1 MRLILN
7 DNTSAYYNLA
17 CEEYM
22 ATQYDEDMFMMWTSV
37 PSILIGKHQ
46 NTYSEINV
54 EYVEAH
60 KIPVVR
66 RMSGGGTVFCDRG
79 NMNFTFIESNPSDYT
94 DFEKFTKPILK
105 YLRYLGVP
113 AMFTGRND
121 MTIEGKKFSGNAQYR
136 IKNKVIHHGT
146 LLFDS
151 SLSDL
156 TKALTPRKEKFQD
169 KAIKSVASRV
179 TNISNHL
186 SHGPLTIVEFKQ
198 GLYDFIAK
206 NFEGFTYYPIS
217 EEDHEGIL
225 NLVQSKYE
233 TWSWNFGKSPN
244 YSYRYCQKFSGGLI
258 EVGLNVSKGLI
269 TEISIQGDYFGYEP
283 IETIEFLLI
292 GLRHEKQALTEALE
306 LIDLYPYMG
315 QIKVEEL
322 VRVVCQL

>member
-7 DNTSAYYNLA
+7 DSTSAYYNLA

-22 ATQYDEDMFMMWTSV
+22 ATHYDGDMFMTWTSV

-54 EYVEAH
+54 DYVEAN

-66 RMSGGGTVFCDRG
+66 RMSGGGTVFCDPG
-79 NMNFTFIESNPSDYT
+79 NMNFTFIESNPSDAT

-105 YLRYLGVP
+105 YLRFLGVP

-156 TKALTPRKEKFQD
+156 SKALTPRKEKFQD
-169 KAIKSVASRV
+169 KAIKSVESRV

-186 SHGPLTIVEFKQ
+186 THGPLTILEFKQ
-198 GLYDFIAK
+198 GLYEFIGK
-206 NFEGFTYYPIS
+206 NFEGFTYYPLS
-217 EEDHEGIL
+217 KEDHEGITD
-225 NLVQSKYE
+225 LVQNKYE
-233 TWSWNFGKSPN
+233 TWSWNFGRSPK
-244 YSYRYCQKFSGGLI
+244 YSYKYCQKFTGGLI
-258 EVGLNVSKGLI
+258 EIGLNVNKGLI
-269 TEISIQGDYFGYEP
+269 SEISIQGDFFGYEP
-283 IETIEFLLI
+283 IETIETLLI
-292 GLRHEKQALTEALE
+292 GLRHDKQVLTEALE
-306 LIDLYPYMG
+306 GIDLYPYMG

-322 VRVVCQL
+322 VHVICQL